1 MKGQGGGGTAR
12 GGGKSRSVGGSDT
25 IKKSKARQ
33 TTAID
38 ENILLLREALFQENG
53 KDKDVT
59 QAIAKAFLQYEHE
72 GKKLEI
78 SFTPRLSDKEVHW
91 AFDLTKDRMEKIY
104 NDSGYGWD
112 DEDKEQELTEQ
123 GARFLLVRQA
133 DSHALV
139 GLVHFRFTVQGEV
152 LDRMAGLPC
161 LYVVDFQVEDESL
174 RDGLGKHL
182 LVLLELIGRREKM
195 SRVSLPVY
203 LRDEETK
210 TWLAKTGRG
219 YALDPSFAELG
230 FEAALEGFE
239 VYSKVFPSLPAKAAI
254 PPVPAP
260 STTTAT
266 APPTA
271 PSSSS
276 RAKTES
282 LSQSSSTPAAS
293 TAPEEVVEQG
303 AAGVAGSGSAA
314 AEDEDWVIV
323 SDEVARLQMNE

>member
-12 GGGKSRSVGGSDT
+12 GGGKTRSVGGSDT

-33 TTAID
+33 TAAID

-59 QAIAKAFLQYEHE
+59 QAIAKAFLQYEYE
-72 GKKLEI
+72 GKKLQI
-78 SFTPRLSDKEVHW
+78 SFTPRLSDKEVRW

-104 NDSGYGWD
+104 NESGYGWD

-123 GARFLLVRQA
+123 GARFLLVRQS

-174 RDGLGKHL
+174 REGLGKHL

-219 YALDPSFAELG
+219 YALDSSFAELG

-239 VYSKVFPSLPAKAAI
+239 VYSKIFPSLPAKASI
-254 PPVPAP
+254 PPVPPVPAP
-260 STTTAT
+260 SMTSTT
-266 APPTA
+266 PPTA

-282 LSQSSSTPAAS
+282 LSQTSSTPTATA
-293 TAPEEVVEQG
+293 APEEIVEQ
-303 AAGVAGSGSAA
+303 AAPISSSSAA
-314 AEDEDWVIV
+314 VDDEDWVIV
-323 SDEVARLQMNE
+323 SDDVARLQMNE